1 MKNCEHFESQS
12 SAWLDAQLDRPDQV
26 ECLDHL
32 VRCASCREFYVD
44 ARALDG
50 LLSAIRTPA
59 DATKPSPE
67 VWKRIEW
74 TTRSDRARS
83 SRRRI
88 PAWAMQAAAVLVL
101 AIGLAFTVWNGG
113 VLDAPMPDQAE
124 ITLGE
129 SSDMTDSRFVELT
142 REVLRADRQYH
153 SEMYRIMEQVVA
165 DTETT
170 REASAEERIET
181 PEVQSPVEGTAENR
195 LPA

>member
-1 MKNCEHFESQS
+1 MKNCEHFESQL

-59 DATKPSPE
+59 DATTPSPE

-83 SRRRI
+83 SRRRC
-88 PAWAMQAAAVLVL
+88 A
-101 AIGLAFTVWNGG
+101 T
-113 VLDAPMPDQAE
+113 
-124 ITLGE
+124 
-129 SSDMTDSRFVELT
+129 
-142 REVLRADRQYH
+142 
-153 SEMYRIMEQVVA
+153 
-165 DTETT
+165 
-170 REASAEERIET
+170 
-181 PEVQSPVEGTAENR
+181 
-195 LPA
+195 